1 MEIMPNLS
9 NCGPNREMGEM
20 PASWCDP
27 HSVLL
32 LQLTDR
38 VRLLLMPAKHQ
49 PDLAYLRHVPLRRV
63 HLFTIIQ
70 LLCLAL
76 LWVVK
81 STVAAIIFPVMV
93 RDPF

>member
-1 MEIMPNLS
+1 M
-9 NCGPNREMGEM
+9 
-20 PASWCDP
+20 CDP
-27 HSVLL
+27 HAILL

-38 VRLLLMPAKHQ
+38 VRLLLIPAKHQ

-76 LWVVK
+76 LWVLK
-81 STVAAIIFPVMV
+81 STMAAIIFPVMV
-93 RDPF
+93 

>member
-1 MEIMPNLS
+1 
-9 NCGPNREMGEM
+9 MGESVQEWDRSDP
-20 PASWCDP
+20 PA
-27 HSVLL
+27 VLSP
-32 LQLTDR
+32 QLTDR

-49 PDLAYLRHVPLRRV
+49 PDLAYLRQVPLRRV

-76 LWVVK
+76 LWLLK

-93 RDPF
+93 

>member
-1 MEIMPNLS
+1 MGVKPHPAGPNL
-9 NCGPNREMGEM
+9 NREGVRAAREL
-20 PASWCDP
+20 PRCDP
-27 HSVLL
+27 PAIPS

-38 VRLLLMPAKHQ
+38 ARLLLMPAKHQ

-63 HLFTIIQ
+63 HLFTAIQ

-76 LWVVK
+76 LWLLK

-93 RDPF
+93 